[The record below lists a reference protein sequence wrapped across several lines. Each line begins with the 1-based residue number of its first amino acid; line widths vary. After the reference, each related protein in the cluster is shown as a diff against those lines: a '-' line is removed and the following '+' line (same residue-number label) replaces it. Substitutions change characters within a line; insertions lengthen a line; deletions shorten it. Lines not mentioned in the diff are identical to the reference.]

1 MNSAARP
8 ARYQLSAFHELR
20 ELAADYY
27 DFDWRSLPVSPRMNV
42 LLCSG
47 TGTGKTFL
55 SAHLARELGI
65 PRLLLTF
72 GNWIVSGARAR
83 GGLQTLPL
91 LYSFIDRY
99 ERGIIALDEIDKIAS
114 PDGTGE
120 WTRAVQLEIFSVLD
134 KVVLPGIVE
143 AGQHGEDGP
152 LFTLR
157 REDIERRF
165 ARGYFIV
172 GSGAWEHLWRA
183 PSAAGFIPPSNAAQ
197 RPTYDQLLQTIP
209 AEILNRFR
217 GEVLYLGPLTK
228 ADYESLL
235 EETLHRLPQEFA
247 PFVQDGAAKS
257 LNEAVRTQRGYRWI
271 EELVATAIRAVRT
284 CQLNKLQIGP
294 AREMLD
300 PS

>member
-1 MNSAARP
+1 
-8 ARYQLSAFHELR
+8 
-20 ELAADYY
+20 
-27 DFDWRSLPVSPRMNV
+27 
-42 LLCSG
+42 
-47 TGTGKTFL
+47 
-55 SAHLARELGI
+55 
-65 PRLLLTF
+65 
-72 GNWIVSGARAR
+72 
-83 GGLQTLPL
+83 
-91 LYSFIDRY
+91 LYSFIDRH

-120 WTRAVQLEIFSVLD
+120 WSRAVQLEIFSVLD

-143 AGQHGEDGP
+143 GGHSEDGP

-183 PSAAGFIPPSNAAQ
+183 RSAAGFIPPSNSAQ

-217 GEVLYLGPLTK
+217 GNVLYLGPLTK

-235 EETLHRLPQEFA
+235 EETLHRLPREFA
-247 PFVQDGAAKS
+247 PFVRHAAAQS
-257 LNEAVRTQRGYRWI
+257 LNEALRTQRGYRWI
-271 EELVATAIRAVRT
+271 EELVATAIRALRT
-284 CQLNKLQIGP
+284 SQVNKLQLDP
-294 AREMLD
+294 AREVLD